1 MSAERETCPCPYV
14 AITVLHRITQ
24 PAQLVADCMEER
36 TDGECTFYSPQH
48 PPPSNASFCSH
59 HCARWRRR
67 DLQAI
72 IHLIFVAPTNDCGGG
87 DASPG
92 LYVSGGYLR
101 VNIFVYNVIYAYQ
114 YLPRYCKIAHL
125 GAKPRAMRK
134 SSGGGGSQS
143 ALEQPKKER
152 RSVRRSRGGG
162 RRGYLREGVK
172 SWKQCSSS
180 PVFYDD
186 GCQVCKVTFRPN
198 LFSQLVI

>member
-1 MSAERETCPCPYV
+1 MVSALFTRPNTLRPPTPV
-14 AITVLHRITQ
+14 FAAIIVR
-24 PAQLVADCMEER
+24 
-36 TDGECTFYSPQH
+36 
-48 PPPSNASFCSH
+48 
-59 HCARWRRR
+59 ARWRRR

-92 LYVSGGYLR
+92 LFVSSGYLK

-114 YLPRYCKIAHL
+114 YLPRSCEFAHL
-125 GAKPRAMRK
+125 SAKHRK
-134 SSGGGGSQS
+134 HVNLVSAAGSGSQS
-143 ALEQPKKER
+143 ALGQPKKER
-152 RSVRRSRGGG
+152 YSVRRRRRGG
-162 RRGYLREGVK
+162 RRGYLREEVK

-198 LFSQLVI
+198 LFSQLEI

>member
-1 MSAERETCPCPYV
+1 MVSALFTR
-14 AITVLHRITQ
+14 
-24 PAQLVADCMEER
+24 
-36 TDGECTFYSPQH
+36 PQH
-48 PPPSNASFCSH
+48 PPPSNDGFFCSH
-59 HCARWRRR
+59 HCARRRRR

-92 LYVSGGYLR
+92 LYVSGGYQR
-101 VNIFVYNVIYAYQ
+101 VNIFVYVIYVYQ
-114 YLPRYCKIAHL
+114 NLPRYYEFAHL
-125 GAKPRAMRK
+125 GVKPRAMCK

-152 RSVRRSRGGG
+152 HSVRRRRGGG
-162 RRGYLREGVK
+162 RRGYLREEVK

-186 GCQVCKVTFRPN
+186 GCQVCK
-198 LFSQLVI
+198 